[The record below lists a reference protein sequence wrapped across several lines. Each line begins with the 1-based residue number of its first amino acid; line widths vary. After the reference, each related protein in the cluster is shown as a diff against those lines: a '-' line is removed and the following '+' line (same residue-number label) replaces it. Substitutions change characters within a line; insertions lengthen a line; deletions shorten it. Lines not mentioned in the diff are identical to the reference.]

1 MKARAGS
8 RYDGGIPALPLTK
21 RTHAMFLTPS
31 DHAFNWKKPPRLVLG
46 LAIVLALIFVFWHGQ
61 DVQREAALTAQYKQE
76 LLATEWPLYETHLLK
91 TGQRATLNLLK
102 QARAEGDTATLAR
115 YIGADEAFVNSV
127 KLQGKDYLSS
137 DELDRWKAS
146 RTTFNEEH
154 HKLSYEALGL
164 DPEHFRP
171 ITFLTFNLV
180 QPDALQFAAAL
191 VLLLTAGMALE
202 LALGSGAV
210 LAGFLGGGIA
220 GALLY
225 LLSNGANVLPLAG
238 AGAGAAGITG
248 MFLMHFRSARLKY
261 FGSVELSAFLIALLW
276 LVLVGA
282 WYVLAGPRLPEVL
295 AWVAGL
301 ASGPL
306 WLLVHQRWFAHAGD
320 VQEEALPQVSEE
332 ELDQAYR
339 EQLQA
344 ALDAVGRMDFAE
356 GQKRLRELVKSRP
369 QDLRVLTQLYHLEK
383 MDPAS
388 TNFDAVTRRLL
399 QLAAHSEDGVYTA
412 LPVYRDYDKL
422 SLDKRALDTET
433 SLKLVIRFAKVGE
446 LKDAEKLMKALLARK
461 ANHALLPKAAHA
473 LAQACEQLHDPAR
486 AEQYRQLATQG

>member
-1 MKARAGS
+1 
-8 RYDGGIPALPLTK
+8 
-21 RTHAMFLTPS
+21 MFLMPS
-31 DHAFNWKKPPRLVLG
+31 DHVFSWKKPPRLVLG
-46 LAIVLALIFVFWHGQ
+46 LAVVLTLIFVFWHGA
-61 DVQREAALTAQYKQE
+61 DVKREAALDLQYRQE

-102 QARAEGDTATLAR
+102 QARSQGDTATLAR

-127 KLQGKDYLSS
+127 RLQGKDYLS
-137 DELDRWKAS
+137 DAELDRWKAS
-146 RTTFNEEH
+146 RQAFNEEH
-154 HKLSYEALGL
+154 EKLSYEALGV

-180 QPDALQFAAAL
+180 QPDVLQFVAAL

-210 LAGFLGGGIA
+210 LAGFLGGGLA

-225 LLSNGANVLPLAG
+225 LMSNGANVLPLAG
-238 AGAGAAGITG
+238 AGAASAGLTG
-248 MFLMHFRSARLKY
+248 MFLMHFRQQKLKY
-261 FGSVELSAFLIALLW
+261 FGSVELSALLIGLLW
-276 LVLVGA
+276 LALAGA
-282 WYVLAGPRLPEVL
+282 WYVLAAPRLPEVL

-306 WLLVHQRWFAHAGD
+306 WHVVHQRWFAHEGD
-320 VQEEALPQVSEE
+320 VVEELPQASEE

-344 ALDAVGRMDFAE
+344 ALDAIGRMEFAD

-383 MDPAS
+383 LDPAS
-388 TNFDAVTRRLL
+388 TTYDAVTRRLL
-399 QLAAHSEDGVYTA
+399 QLATHSEEGVHTA
-412 LPVYRDYDKL
+412 LATYRDYDKL
-422 SLDKRALDTET
+422 SLEKRALDTET
-433 SLKLVIRFAKVGE
+433 SLKLVIRFAKLGE
-446 LKDAEKLMKALLARK
+446 IKDAEKLMKALLTRK
-461 ANHALLPKAAHA
+461 ASHALLPKAAHA

-486 AEQYRQLATQG
+486 AEQYRQMAAQG